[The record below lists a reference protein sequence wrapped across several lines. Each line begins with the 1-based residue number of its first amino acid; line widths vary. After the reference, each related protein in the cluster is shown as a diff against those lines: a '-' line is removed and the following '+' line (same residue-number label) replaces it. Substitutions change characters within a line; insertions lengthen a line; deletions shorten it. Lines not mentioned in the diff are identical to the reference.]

1 MSVTAIGDARAKVSE
16 EEWRLRVDL
25 ACCYRLVEHFGM
37 ADLVYNHI
45 TARLP
50 YEVEGKEVFL
60 INGFGRHYTEITA
73 SNLIRVDID
82 GKALDEDEYPV
93 NGPGYVIHSAIHK
106 ARHDVGC
113 IIHTHSR
120 AGCAVAATE
129 EGLIPLDQQSLQF
142 HQRVAYHELEG
153 IATDVDEQDRL
164 LADLGDKNVFILRN
178 HGLLACG
185 RTVAEAFRRIYY
197 LERACRLQVDV
208 MSMGL
213 KPVIPSK
220 SVAEHTARQWEQGSA
235 GQGTTETIE
244 WPALSRLMT
253 RKDPSFALWSIE
265 IETASRLK
273 PNRGWLCWRGSD
285 STAYRD

>member
-253 RKDPSFALWSIE
+253 RKDPSFAL
-265 IETASRLK
+265 
-273 PNRGWLCWRGSD
+273 
-285 STAYRD
+285 